1 MHLLHEQSG
10 GGLPASYDSYD
21 STTVKKIE
29 GNTSRSTFMQ
39 NAVPPGFLEAALKYS
54 THFLLAAAKGF
65 RWHKRHVLQSFTEHS
80 VVQVTGWPKNDL
92 NKIFGRRERVFP
104 VCQQPIKLKAK
115 LGSALDTRTF
125 PYSLDETDGI

>member
-65 RWHKRHVLQSFTEHS
+65 RWHKRHVLQSFNEHS
-80 VVQVTGWPKNDL
+80 VVQVTGVAKERSEQDL
-92 NKIFGRRERVFP
+92 WQARKGVS
-104 VCQQPIKLKAK
+104 CMSAADKAQSK
-115 LGSALDTRTF
+115 TWIRT
-125 PYSLDETDGI
+125 